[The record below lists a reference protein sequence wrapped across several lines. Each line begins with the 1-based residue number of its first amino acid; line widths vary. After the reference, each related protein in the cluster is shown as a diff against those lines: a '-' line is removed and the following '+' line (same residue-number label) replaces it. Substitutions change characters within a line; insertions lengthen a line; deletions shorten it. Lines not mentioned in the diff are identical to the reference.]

1 MIALASRARKNKI
14 HHDPN
19 TIERIRA
26 TVQAGQIVKVLTD
39 HVLNGT
45 EIAPT
50 RITAGLG
57 LLKKVIPDLSATQHS
72 GDKENPIRHI
82 VEGLKIELGA
92 KLDRVAQ

>member
-1 MIALASRARKNKI
+1 MNAS
-14 HHDPN
+14 
-19 TIERIRA
+19 
-26 TVQAGQIVKVLTD
+26 QIVKVLTD
-39 HVLNGT
+39 HVLHGT

-72 GDKENPIRHI
+72 GDKDNPVIHI
-82 VEGLKIELGA
+82 IQGLKLELAA

>member
-1 MIALASRARKNKI
+1 MASRARKNKI

-19 TIERIRA
+19 TIERIRD

-39 HVLNGT
+39 HIINGT
-45 EIAPT
+45 EIAPS

-57 LLKKVIPDLSATQHS
+57 LLKKVIPDLSAMQHS

-82 VEGLKIELGA
+82 IEGAIAELGT
-92 KLDRVAQ
+92 KLDRLAR